1 MPIQKGHTNNPSGRS
16 VGSKNKRTKE
26 WEALGES
33 IVNEHTERFNRLLAE
48 IKDDAFLD
56 KYIQILEYF
65 KPKLARTTL
74 EGGEKPI
81 EISTT
86 IKWGNKEVKV

>member
-1 MPIQKGHTNNPSGRS
+1 MPYQKGHTNNPAGKPKGAISH
-16 VGSKNKRTKE
+16 KTKQ
-26 WEALGES
+26 WEALGEA
-33 IVNEHTERFNRLLAE
+33 IIGRHTERFNSLLE
-48 IKDDAFLD
+48 VSEDTAFLD

-81 EISTT
+81 EINNITFS
-86 IKWGNKEVKV
+86 